1 MQRRSPAGD
10 HSLHKVRRRAKGG
23 GNFARVQNAD
33 ASAAPRAD
41 VKQAAAVPERF
52 SHSFNGFC
60 EIRSCSTQRIFNEF
74 LFLDKKFGQLSH
86 AHFFQVLGTWV
97 ALFGKGGS
105 QIFDFFFRKLWLKRK
120 RSARLCGKPRS
131 AKFGRSL

>member
-1 MQRRSPAGD
+1 MRP
-10 HSLHKVRRRAKGG
+10 LLPRRRKT
-23 GNFARVQNAD
+23 
-33 ASAAPRAD
+33 AATFLRI
-41 VKQAAAVPERF
+41 QSQF
-52 SHSFNGFC
+52 QCFG

-105 QIFDFFFRKLWLKRK
+105 QIFDFSFLESFAERK
-120 RSARLCGKPRS
+120 RARVSAAATQRQ
-131 AKFGRSL
+131 FGRSL